1 MAEGRLR
8 GPIRVVLGTTRKLSA
23 MAVPEP
29 IEYPAE
35 PLEDPRARRSR
46 LGLAGLLLFSSLVH
60 FVAPRLYVKLI
71 PARLGRPRFWVFA
84 SGVAEAT
91 SGAML
96 LAPSPRIR
104 RAGGWSAAATMVAVF
119 PGNIQMAVDAGA
131 PKSIRAVGAWAR
143 LPLQVPLVAWG
154 VRIAR
159 GR

>member
-1 MAEGRLR
+1 
-8 GPIRVVLGTTRKLSA
+8 

-35 PLEDPRARRSR
+35 PLEDPGARRSR

-60 FVAPRLYVKLI
+60 FLAPRLYVKLI
-71 PARLGRPRFWVFA
+71 PARLGSPRFWVFA
-84 SGVAEAT
+84 SGVVEAT
-91 SGAML
+91 SGALL
-96 LAPSPRIR
+96 LAPSPRVR

-131 PKSIRAVGAWAR
+131 PRSVRAVGAWAR

-154 VRIAR
+154 MRVAR
-159 GR
+159 RSP